1 MILKKLVKRDEFY
14 SIRIKIGENKYIKSS
29 IKAVRRI
36 SFFFGQK
43 FIIYSQK
50 CSLISSELRDYIGLH
65 MSQQGDLISLNYW
78 TKTIE
83 CSNEL
88 IVTFV
93 VDPKVFFFPKFFKEL
108 RKIRLIHNR
117 NQHKIW
123 NFRGTV
129 SIFAF
134 SWNILFINFFRPKL
148 AAPKVEPEPA
158 KKQQQQ
164 EQQEEPGFFSKYV
177 CVPFL

>member
-93 VDPKVFFFPKFFKEL
+93 VDPKVFFFL
-108 RKIRLIHNR
+108 N
-117 NQHKIW
+117 
-123 NFRGTV
+123 
-129 SIFAF
+129 
-134 SWNILFINFFRPKL
+134 
-148 AAPKVEPEPA
+148 
-158 KKQQQQ
+158 
-164 EQQEEPGFFSKYV
+164 FSKNSGRFDSFTTEINIKFGTSGGLSV
-177 CVPFL
+177 FLLLLLKYSFY